1 MLIYK
6 FLKNLAALSMLVL
19 YRKLYF
25 IDVNKLP
32 SKHDGATLFVVNH
45 PTAFTDSFIF
55 MVYSPFDCYFMLR
68 GDFFE
73 VSKFVRWFMDQIR
86 LIPIFRKR
94 DGFSAL
100 KENQALFD
108 TFYEI
113 LHEGKDIS
121 IMVEGSHDHRKRLR
135 KVQRGTSRIVFGTYD
150 KYGDTNIKIVPI
162 GLTYS
167 DVTKFRSTAAVR
179 FGDPIY
185 LKDYLELYAENQRK
199 ASVEMTKEIEAQMK
213 PLLVHV
219 EREEDDELVDH
230 LLDINR
236 HNQKR
241 DIFPS
246 FSKNPSVLESEID
259 IANKVNALEE
269 TEKGSLKEKVKAYFE
284 ELKSLKISDLG
295 IAKSKQI
302 GFGTTLFLV
311 FFSPLFIA
319 GYLLGFVPLQVAKF
333 VTNKM
338 KKPEFIG
345 SMMLVSGM
353 FGYLIYFLLMLIVA
367 AIVGQWWAWTIV
379 LLMPFVTYFAILYRD
394 VFLEWWAVGRF
405 NRVKKE
411 IRASLSSNRMEIHS
425 YFSSK

>member
-6 FLKNLAALSMLVL
+6 FVKNLAALSMLVL

-25 IDVNKLP
+25 IDAHKLP
-32 SKHDGATLFVVNH
+32 NKHNGATIFAVNH

-55 MVYSPFDCYFMLR
+55 MVYSPFDCYFILR
-68 GDFFE
+68 GDFFK

-86 LIPIFRKR
+86 LVPIFRQR

-108 TFYEI
+108 SFYTL

-150 KYGDTNIKIVPI
+150 KYGNTNIKIVPI

-185 LKDYLELYAENQRK
+185 LKDYLELYKENQRK
-199 ASVEMTKEIEAQMK
+199 ASVEMTKEIEARMK

-219 EREEDDELVDH
+219 EKEEDDRLVDH
-230 LLDINR
+230 LLDMNQ

-241 DIFPS
+241 DLFPP
-246 FSKNPSVLESEID
+246 FSKNPKRLESEIA
-259 IANKVNALEE
+259 IANKVNVLEE
-269 TEKGSLKEKVKAYFE
+269 AEKSILKEKVNAYFE
-284 ELKSLKISDLG
+284 QLSSLKISDVG
-295 IAKSKQI
+295 IAKAKQI

-311 FFSPLFIA
+311 LFSPLFLA
-319 GYLLGFVPLQVAKF
+319 GYVLGFVPLQVAKF

-345 SMMLVSGM
+345 SM
-353 FGYLIYFLLMLIVA
+353 
-367 AIVGQWWAWTIV
+367 
-379 LLMPFVTYFAILYRD
+379 
-394 VFLEWWAVGRF
+394 
-405 NRVKKE
+405 
-411 IRASLSSNRMEIHS
+411 
-425 YFSSK
+425 